1 MKEDTKKLIRQAG
14 LASTLGLSVAL
25 AIFIGFGLGYWL
37 DSRFGTSPWLT
48 LLFLVMGVIAGFRNY
63 YRFMKKQEKDG

>member
-14 LASTLGLSVAL
+14 WASTLGFSVAF
-25 AIFIGFGLGYWL
+25 AIFIGIALGYWL

-48 LLFLVMGVIAGFRNY
+48 LLFLIMGVIAGFRNY
-63 YRFMKKQEKDG
+63 YRFMKKQQKDD